1 MPDGHASRHF
11 DDMKEF
17 FAILF
22 FGKVVLL
29 TPNPVT
35 VDDHIDLDLDDP
47 IVAVTTGA
55 GLEIDVSSMI
65 VVTDILATR
74 RALRSRF
81 PEDCLR
87 ATLFS
92 SDSQVVLSRMGSLI
106 SDDSA
111 LISLSSDS
119 GVPLKTEFSR
129 IELDS
134 CVRMTDVEIYWK
146 NYKK

>member
-1 MPDGHASRHF
+1 
-11 DDMKEF
+11 MKEF

-35 VDDHIDLDLDDP
+35 IDDYIDLDLDDP

-55 GLEIDVSSMI
+55 ALEIDVSSMI
-65 VVTDILATR
+65 VVADISATR
-74 RALRSRF
+74 GALRSRF

-87 ATLFS
+87 ATLHS
-92 SDSQVVLSRMGSLI
+92 SDSQVVLSRIGPLI
-106 SDDSA
+106 SDDRA

-119 GVPLKTEFSR
+119 GVPLRTEFSH
-129 IELDS
+129 IELAS

-146 NYKK
+146 NHTK